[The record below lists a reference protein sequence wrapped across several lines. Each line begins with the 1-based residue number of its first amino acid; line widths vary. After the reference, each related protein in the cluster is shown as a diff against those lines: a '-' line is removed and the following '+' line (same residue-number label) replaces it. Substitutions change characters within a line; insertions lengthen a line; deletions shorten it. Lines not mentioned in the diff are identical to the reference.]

1 MRFFTSTLST
11 AARVS
16 SAQKKHAFSG
26 IRSYSSQPV
35 KKGGNG
41 LVLLTLAG
49 LGAAA
54 GIYYN
59 QNTATVKQHV
69 EPLSTVAAAAAEKA
83 FDPSQFKP
91 FKLQKVEPI
100 NHNTSLY
107 RFELDS
113 DNHVAG
119 LPIASCVITR
129 YPITK
134 KDGSTGYVIRPYT
147 PTSTADTKGHVDFI
161 IKVYPEG
168 KMSQH
173 IHNLKV
179 GETLEIKGPFPKY
192 NWEENPVENVGMIAG
207 GTGITPMLQIIRK
220 VFDAKSPDD
229 KTKITLIFAN
239 EAEDDILLKDELDTI
254 AKQNPDRFKVVYA
267 LNKPPKDWSGPTGF
281 VNADLIKSH
290 LPGPENDKSIVFV
303 CGPDPMLAALSG
315 PKAQDKSQGELAGV
329 LKELG
334 YAKERVYKF

>member
-1 MRFFTSTLST
+1 MRFLTSTFST
-11 AARVS
+11 ALRASNV
-16 SAQKKHAFSG
+16 Q
-26 IRSYSSQPV
+26 
-35 KKGGNG
+35 GGNG
-41 LVLLTLAG
+41 LLLVTLAG

-59 QNTATVKQHV
+59 RNTATVKQHV
-69 EPLSTVAAAAAEKA
+69 EPLTTAAAVAAAPEAAL
-83 FDPSQFKP
+83 DPTQFVS

-100 NHNTSLY
+100 NYNTSLY
-107 RFELDS
+107 RFELPS
-113 DNHVAG
+113 ENHVAG

-179 GETLEIKGPFPKY
+179 GETLDIKGPIPKY
-192 NWEENPVENVGMIAG
+192 NWEQSPVENVGMIAG
-207 GTGITPMLQIIRK
+207 GTGITPMLQIIRR
-220 VFDAKSPDD
+220 VFDEKSADD

-239 EAEDDILLKDELDTI
+239 EKEEDILLKDELDAI

-267 LNKPPKDWSGPTGF
+267 LNKPPQGWSGPTGF
-281 VNADLIKSH
+281 VTGDLVKSH
-290 LPGPENDKSIVFV
+290 LPGPENEKAIVFV

-315 PKAQDKSQGELAGV
+315 PKAKDKSQGELGGV

-334 YAKERVYKF
+334 YTKEHVFKF